1 MKKETRVTLVD
12 VQLWVV
18 GGGRYLFTWPR
29 IVPLALVHVCSI
41 VTQCHLLA
49 FLSCSPLVCLSVYLS
64 VCLSVCL
71 SICLSGL
78 EQGSKKLDKAEILEM
93 TIEYVQRMQAQGG
106 NRGAGMDQI

>member
-29 IVPLALVHVCSI
+29 IVPLALVPVCSI
-41 VTQCHLLA
+41 VTQCRLLA
-49 FLSCSPLVCLSVYLS
+49 FLSCSPLVCLSI
-64 VCLSVCL
+64 CLSVCL